1 MKTTNFFKAIAKL
14 MTVLIAVM
22 AVSCEESPETIDD
35 ESGSDGDLKGN
46 VVVMDEQVVQYVE
59 SCQNDS
65 IIKFSSSIPE
75 NLIPRIGSIIY
86 VPQSEKT
93 PYGYLGKII
102 KVEKTDGYKVF
113 TETAPLDEVFGDL
126 SVGGT
131 IESINAIDEVLD
143 AEGNP
148 IEYEIVDS
156 LYQETGTKVSVKSR
170 AQDFNLKD
178 KLIKFPFDIYNGEA
192 GKKSIK
198 ISGEVYAGLRNF
210 SLSIDIHRQNVSY
223 VDLNLTPC
231 VGFNATSTVKLA
243 GDKKEIDDILIG
255 KVTFHATIPTAVG
268 IPLIFPITLYVY
280 GTCGASGEITATLR
294 FQPEYSTNWNVKYEN
309 GQWTCDK
316 NDPPARNPWIA
327 SEFEVKGEI
336 HCGPKLGVRVGLYN
350 ATSGIGI
357 DVIPKYSVGC
367 SVSISS
373 ENILNI
379 NPLVEQTITISSEA
393 YCVAG
398 LFGKQFAKATFRFP
412 DYVLWNDKMY
422 LLPQYSDF
430 TATGNGVHGEISYK
444 IDQNYFLKFMGFKHG
459 LTIFDSDGTTE
470 IETEYP
476 ASSHTD
482 SKGFSYYNY
491 SSRELPENRTF
502 YASPTIFG
510 LNRKFHGE
518 KHEFMTGECPLC
530 PDNKHPHVVDLG
542 LPSGTVWSCCNIDAY
557 APEQSGH
564 YYGWGE
570 TKVWQPNSYSYVIR
584 TNESHYSVTDQ
595 YIDIGSDIAGTQYD
609 VAHVI
614 MGGSWKMPTSTQI
627 YELQSLCV
635 WQWYPL
641 NGVEGYLVKGPN
653 GHKIFLPATRQLRD
667 DGGLLFDGNAFGSYW
682 TSNGGSKAIAN
693 ALLFDPNGV
702 HVTGNNRAMG
712 LSVRP
717 CRK

>member
-1 MKTTNFFKAIAKL
+1 M
-14 MTVLIAVM
+14 
-22 AVSCEESPETIDD
+22 
-35 ESGSDGDLKGN
+35 
-46 VVVMDEQVVQYVE
+46 
-59 SCQNDS
+59 
-65 IIKFSSSIPE
+65 
-75 NLIPRIGSIIY
+75 
-86 VPQSEKT
+86 
-93 PYGYLGKII
+93 
-102 KVEKTDGYKVF
+102 
-113 TETAPLDEVFGDL
+113 
-126 SVGGT
+126 
-131 IESINAIDEVLD
+131 
-143 AEGNP
+143 
-148 IEYEIVDS
+148 
-156 LYQETGTKVSVKSR
+156 
-170 AQDFNLKD
+170 
-178 KLIKFPFDIYNGEA
+178 
-192 GKKSIK
+192 
-198 ISGEVYAGLRNF
+198 
-210 SLSIDIHRQNVSY
+210 
-223 VDLNLTPC
+223 
-231 VGFNATSTVKLA
+231 STVQFS
-243 GDKKEIDDILIG
+243 IS
-255 KVTFHATIPTAVG
+255 ATVQ
-268 IPLIFPITLYVY
+268 F
-280 GTCGASGEITATLR
+280 
-294 FQPEYSTNWNVKYEN
+294 
-309 GQWTCDK
+309 
-316 NDPPARNPWIA
+316 
-327 SEFEVKGEI
+327 
-336 HCGPKLGVRVGLYN
+336 
-350 ATSGIGI
+350 
-357 DVIPKYSVGC
+357 
-367 SVSISS
+367 SVS
-373 ENILNI
+373 
-379 NPLVEQTITISSEA
+379 TYT
-393 YCVAG
+393 
-398 LFGKQFAKATFRFP
+398 
-412 DYVLWNDKMY
+412 
-422 LLPQYSDF
+422 
-430 TATGNGVHGEISYK
+430 
-444 IDQNYFLKFMGFKHG
+444 
-459 LTIFDSDGTTE
+459 
-470 IETEYP
+470 
-476 ASSHTD
+476 
-482 SKGFSYYNY
+482 YYNY